1 MLKQLIEDREQLIG
15 KLIQLNSQVTT
26 TQVDLKNNTIK
37 VLEVIG
43 KTELADRPQAVEH
56 EIAQI
61 KAIGSAWESPPRA
74 FQDLLEDA

>member
-1 MLKQLIEDREQLIG
+1 MLKKLIEDRERIIG
-15 KLIQLNSQVTT
+15 EIEVHKGHLNSKETA
-26 TQVDLKNNTIK
+26 LKNKT
-37 VLEVIG
+37 LEIMKVIG
-43 KTELADRPQAVEH
+43 KTELADRPQSVEH